1 MLRVCANAGDV
12 LVWVVL
18 CSVGATVSLR
28 LYIYHYRV
36 FYQLVPEGVYTAV
49 VWTDYIP
56 HM

>member
-1 MLRVCANAGDV
+1 VLRVCANAGDV